1 MLPEFYLRLGTC
13 TKSNPRNFCGDG
25 TIYSDDKCVTT
36 VTCGENTKFENGKCV
51 PDTSKICLEGTIEMN
66 GKCMPG
72 IPETSSD

>member
-1 MLPEFYLRLGTC
+1 
-13 TKSNPRNFCGDG
+13 
-25 TIYSDDKCVTT
+25 